1 MDGLGS
7 SCPLPLSPAE
17 PSLPLSSPSAFIRNA
32 VAELLRVI
40 LPCFGQSSLGPTSL
54 SFDSFPSL
62 DAKKGSMNYDRL
74 LLVPLFFL
82 PISKAISSLFLLS
95 FLHFLQAMHQ

>member
-40 LPCFGQSSLGPTSL
+40 LPCFGQSSLGPASP

-74 LLVPLFFL
+74 LLVPLFFCLSQKPSL
-82 PISKAISSLFLLS
+82 PSSPLS